1 MIIHL
6 THNLLATGGKGWFH
20 LVGESCKSGSI
31 KLIDSG
37 GFAPKNLGYV
47 AKDVDITGDDAFEF
61 DIWDELPAGDTYQL
75 GFYPNLDCGKATTA
89 FSYYFTIKKKH
100 EPSYEKNEQKKIDR
114 IVTNA

>member
-1 MIIHL
+1 M
-6 THNLLATGGKGWFH
+6 LAIGEKGLFR

-61 DIWDELPAGDTYQL
+61 DIWDELPAGETYQL

-89 FSYYFTIKKKH
+89 FSYYFTIKNKRKEASDKDKAWFH
-100 EPSYEKNEQKKIDR
+100 Y
-114 IVTNA
+114 NA